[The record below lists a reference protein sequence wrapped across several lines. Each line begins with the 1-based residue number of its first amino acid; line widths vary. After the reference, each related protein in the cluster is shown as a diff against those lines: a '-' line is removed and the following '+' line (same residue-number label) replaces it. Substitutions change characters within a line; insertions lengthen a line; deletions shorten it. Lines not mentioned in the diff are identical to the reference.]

1 MIELRNI
8 SYSYPDS
15 KSAAL
20 DSVSVNIKPGII
32 TAIIGKTGSGKSTL
46 AEIISGITAPDSGT
60 ITIDS
65 KPIKSSKKPGIVFQY
80 PEYQLFEDTVYNDI
94 AYGPKNLGIKGDDL
108 DKCVKDAAKKV
119 GLSEALLSHTPFE
132 LSGGEKRLAAIAG
145 ILAMRPAV
153 LILDE
158 PAAGL
163 DPIGC
168 SRIFDIMHELV
179 AGDPEMTVIFI
190 THSMDDAAES
200 ADEIIALDNG
210 HIAAAGK
217 PREIFTDRELLK
229 RCGLDLPSA
238 ASLIYELQR
247 IGLDIGEE
255 FTADGVYRAVCR
267 LLERGDITIGR
278 YIEADSPLHRA
289 DARSKII
296 ATLIYSI
303 SVFVLHEPLTIGIL
317 TLFTAAAVFIS
328 NVPIRAMLKGLKPLR
343 WFILFTVVMSIFT
356 SDGSTLWQWQIF
368 RITDNGIKTAV
379 MLSLKFLLLV
389 SGTSL
394 MTLTT
399 PPIALTDGLARLMK
413 PLKLIKLPVDDIA
426 MMISI
431 TLRFIPIFAGEA
443 EKISKAQRARGAS
456 FKEKGFGKIKA
467 ILPMTVPL
475 FISVLRKSEELALAM
490 DARCYGKRS
499 RRPRKKTRFHRTDIL
514 ILSITALVC
523 VFLSLFEIC
532 H

>member
-1 MIELRNI
+1 MLR
-8 SYSYPDS
+8 
-15 KSAAL
+15 
-20 DSVSVNIKPGII
+20 
-32 TAIIGKTGSGKSTL
+32 
-46 AEIISGITAPDSGT
+46 
-60 ITIDS
+60 
-65 KPIKSSKKPGIVFQY
+65 
-80 PEYQLFEDTVYNDI
+80 
-94 AYGPKNLGIKGDDL
+94 
-108 DKCVKDAAKKV
+108 
-119 GLSEALLSHTPFE
+119 
-132 LSGGEKRLAAIAG
+132 
-145 ILAMRPAV
+145 
-153 LILDE
+153 
-158 PAAGL
+158 
-163 DPIGC
+163 
-168 SRIFDIMHELV
+168 
-179 AGDPEMTVIFI
+179 
-190 THSMDDAAES
+190 
-200 ADEIIALDNG
+200 
-210 HIAAAGK
+210 
-217 PREIFTDRELLK
+217 
-229 RCGLDLPSA
+229 
-238 ASLIYELQR
+238 
-247 IGLDIGEE
+247 
-255 FTADGVYRAVCR
+255 
-267 LLERGDITIGR
+267 DITIGR